1 MTTTG
6 KRYDKDFKLSA
17 AKMVIERG
25 RSTNSVV
32 NTIEKTI
39 MRRFCRSSAKLNK
52 NACQRG
58 IEPAKK
64 IGE

>member
-6 KRYDKDFKLSA
+6 KRYDKDY
-17 AKMVIERG
+17 
-25 RSTNSVV
+25 
-32 NTIEKTI
+32 
-39 MRRFCRSSAKLNK
+39 KLNK
-52 NACQRG
+52 NACRRG